1 MAIDWS
7 LAGQIGG
14 VGFGYVFGLLL
25 LLAIVIWLTGLII
38 KKFSASKD
46 ESGETKKGA

>member
-38 KKFSASKD
+38 SKISTSKD